1 MENLKFTIMGRQQ
14 SVVQLTGSIGNLTF
28 YKTKDGFLARQ
39 RGEGVSKDRMLSD
52 PKFARLLENQS
63 EFGRTTQAG
72 RLIRTALRD
81 ILVKRAD
88 RFMSRRLSK
97 TISTILHAD
106 PVNVRGGRLVQNGDL
121 GLLKRFEFNENGRVF
136 GAVFAPFTT
145 AIDRVAGT
153 LSLDMPAFNP
163 QKMIV
168 HPRGATHFKLKITG
182 SSLDFENNTYLSNVV
197 ETPEIGVLALQQDT
211 IQLTS
216 QLPPDLPMPLLLTL
230 CIDYFQMVNGQLYSL
245 ENGAFN
251 GIAIVDVDQV
261 VS

>member
-1 MENLKFTIMGRQQ
+1 MARQQ

-28 YKTKDGFLARQ
+28 FKTKDGFYARQ
-39 RGEGVSKDRMLSD
+39 RGEGLTKDRMLSD
-52 PKFARLLENQS
+52 SKFARILENQS

-88 RFMSRRLSK
+88 RNMSRRLSK
-97 TISTILHAD
+97 LISTVLHSD
-106 PVNVRGGRLVQNGDL
+106 PANVRGSRVVQNGDL
-121 GLLKRFEFNENGRVF
+121 SLLNRFEFNENGRVF

-145 AIDRVAGT
+145 AIDRAAGT
-153 LSLDMPAFNP
+153 LSLDMPAFSP
-163 QKMIV
+163 EKKIV
-168 HPRGATHFKLKITG
+168 HPRGSTHFKLKIAG

-197 ETPEIGVLALQQDT
+197 ETPEIGVVALQQEA

-216 QLPPDLPMPLLLTL
+216 QLLPNLTTALVLTL
-230 CIDYFQMVNGQLYSL
+230 CIDYFQMVNGQLYPL

-251 GIAIVDVDQV
+251 GIAIVDIDQV
-261 VS
+261 QP